1 MEKENQLEKDS
12 LTRGLIS
19 QEGIRKNLP
28 SIFQDVIIVDLA
40 CQILMTSQNV
50 LMMLGFSQEELTG
63 KSINY
68 LAGERDLCGDL
79 MHELQE
85 GYFQEIE
92 AELKT
97 KDNSV
102 IRVGISGFYLG
113 LVTEINGRIVLK
125 VRNLQEVTEVRNQL
139 NQKRMELDEFI
150 YRIAHDL
157 RGPLSTIMGLV
168 NLLKL
173 RKDNNELDLI
183 VGMIDSHAEKLDQRL
198 FQLVYLTRAEK
209 QNSKEPVYRLNF
221 KGIESELRN
230 IIRQNAV
237 DEYMD
242 FHFYTAVNF
251 LSGLN
256 DVHVQTMLNNVLLYL
271 LSLPKAALHQ
281 QLFYRFVI
289 DKKFLRVTIGANG
302 FIAEESL
309 RVAIQ
314 QEFAVYT
321 DLLNYPRLVHYYAAQ
336 KIAWTLQCSVQV
348 RFVTEEKQ
356 RISIDIPLS
365 GKRFEKA

>member
-1 MEKENQLEKDS
+1 MEMENRLEKDS
-12 LTRGLIS
+12 LIRGVIS
-19 QEGIRKNLP
+19 QEGIRKSLP
-28 SIFQDVIIVDLA
+28 SIFQDVIIVDLE
-40 CQILMTSQNV
+40 CQILMASQNV
-50 LMMLGFSQEELTG
+50 LTMLGFSHAELTG

-68 LAGERDLCGDL
+68 LAGERDLCRDL

-92 AELKT
+92 VSLKT
-97 KDNSV
+97 KENKT
-102 IRVGISGFYLG
+102 IRVGVSGFYLG
-113 LVTEINGRIVLK
+113 LITEINGRIILK
-125 VRNLQEVTEVRNQL
+125 IRNLQEVTEVRNQL
-139 NQKRMELDEFI
+139 NQKQVELDEFI

-168 NLLKL
+168 NLLKI
-173 RKDNNELDLI
+173 RKDNNEVDLI

-209 QNSKEPVYRLNF
+209 QEFKEPVYRLNF

-251 LSGLN
+251 LTGLN
-256 DVHVQTMLNNVLLYL
+256 DVQVQTMLNNVLLYL

-289 DKKFLRVTIGANG
+289 DKKYLRITIGANG
-302 FIAEESL
+302 FITEECL
-309 RVAIQ
+309 RSAVQ
-314 QEFAVYT
+314 QELSVYT

-336 KIAWTLQCSVQV
+336 KVAWNLQSTIRI

-365 GKRFEKA
+365 GKLI